1 MTSFKIEWKYDGNEA
16 SLPQREMPAN
26 TVPFKEPQNMKK
38 LAIVL
43 NVASI
48 FVALI
53 TITVLFIRGG
63 LFAFSYVGA
72 ILSMVCLIPHE
83 FLHGICFKE
92 DVTMYNNLKQG
103 MLFVISLEDL
113 SRGRFVFLSLLPN
126 IVFGFIPYILFL
138 IFPSLKILGTL
149 GAISIAGG
157 VGDYMNVYNCLTQV
171 PKGGLTFLSGIHSY
185 WYMPEEK
192 KSGRRLTIS

>member
-1 MTSFKIEWKYDGNEA
+1 MTSFKMQWKYDGKES

-26 TVPFKEPQNMKK
+26 AVAFKEPQNMKK

-48 FVALI
+48 FIAVI
-53 TITVLFIRGG
+53 TMTILFLRGG
-63 LFAFSYVGA
+63 LFAFSFVGA
-72 ILSMVCLIPHE
+72 LLSMVCLVPNE

-103 MLFVISLEDL
+103 MLFVISLEDM
-113 SRGRFVFLSLLPN
+113 SRARFVFLSLLPN

-185 WYMPEEK
+185 WYMPEE
-192 KSGRRLTIS
+192 TNT